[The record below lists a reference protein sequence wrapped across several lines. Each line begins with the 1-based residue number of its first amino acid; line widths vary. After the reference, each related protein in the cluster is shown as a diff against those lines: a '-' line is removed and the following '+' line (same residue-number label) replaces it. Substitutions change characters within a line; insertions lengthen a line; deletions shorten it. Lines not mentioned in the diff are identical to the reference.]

1 MQLTCFLV
9 RLDVAPNI
17 DEDMLLCEMNAMGAS
32 NEHPKRQTLGGRVSS
47 WSRKVLVTML
57 RRARTDHQSA

>member
-1 MQLTCFLV
+1 MGGSRYMQLTCFLV

-32 NEHPKRQTLGGRVSS
+32 SEHPKRSHWVEGYRPGRE
-47 WSRKVLVTML
+47 RFL
-57 RRARTDHQSA
+57 